1 MMPTSNLLS
10 EFYLDPVLKQKNY
23 YRFDTLTIDFSNKK
37 IITEKVCTRDVAIT
51 FLGKIKDL
59 FVFDVFTGKVTFTS
73 RQSIRNERLL
83 KEDMYAF
90 GDIMLGVNDK
100 GEIVKIFN
108 LKEMQQRWDVTK
120 TELRKDHVGYEFE
133 DFLSD
138 ITEVLEDEE
147 KTIYFLK
154 TNAMFGLYF
163 HGLFGKNDVQ
173 KMPIERGTILLD
185 FDDTEI
191 TEEIW
196 TDNRKPGFV
205 ITAQK
210 SDDANKKIIS
220 KNLEIQE
227 YYGTL
232 TYGKDNQLIEADL
245 KIESENL
252 NINYN
257 VLWVG

>member
-1 MMPTSNLLS
+1 MVPQTY
-10 EFYLDPVLKQKNY
+10 FLDEYGFEPILKKKFI
-23 YRFDTLTIDFSNKK
+23 YRFKTTTTDFSTKRRL
-37 IITEKVCTRDVAIT
+37 IEKLCTRDVEIT
-51 FLGKIKDL
+51 YLGKIRDL
-59 FVFDVFTGKVTFTS
+59 FGFDVFTGKVTFKS
-73 RQSIRNERLL
+73 KQSIQNERLL

-173 KMPIERGTILLD
+173 KMPIKRRAILLD

-196 TDNRKPGFV
+196 TDNRKPEFV

-210 SDDANKKIIS
+210 NDDANKKIIS
-220 KNLEIQE
+220 NNVEIQG
-227 YYGTL
+227 YHGTL
-232 TYGKDNQLIEADL
+232 TYGRDNQLIEADL

-257 VLWVG
+257 VVWVG